1 MRVEVD
7 RAPEPTAG
15 AIDSQSVKT
24 TDPKSPSLSGGPR
37 GYDGGKKIKGRKR
50 HLIVDSEGQPLAV
63 QIQAANVQDRD
74 GAPELLEE
82 VCRLCPSLLAL
93 FADSGYSGL
102 KLRQEIERRGL
113 PVSLIIVAK
122 SKGMKGFSVA
132 PQRWVIGP
140 KLQRSRP
147 WSSLRTFAWLGR
159 CRRLANPKSPFLDF
173 ERTLKS
179 SRAWVLWAAI
189 RLLLRRAGR
198 ARSAWVGSTN

>member
-1 MRVEVD
+1 MRVEVG

-24 TDPKSPSLSGGPR
+24 TDPKLQRSRSCPSLSGGPR

-63 QIQAANVQDRD
+63 QVQAANVQDRD

-132 PQRWVIGP
+132 PRRWVIGP
-140 KLQRSRP
+140 KLQR
-147 WSSLRTFAWLGR
+147 AVLGR
-159 CRRLANPKSPFLDF
+159 LCGPLPG
-173 ERTLKS
+173 
-179 SRAWVLWAAI
+179 WVA
-189 RLLLRRAGR
+189 
-198 ARSAWVGSTN
+198 VVV